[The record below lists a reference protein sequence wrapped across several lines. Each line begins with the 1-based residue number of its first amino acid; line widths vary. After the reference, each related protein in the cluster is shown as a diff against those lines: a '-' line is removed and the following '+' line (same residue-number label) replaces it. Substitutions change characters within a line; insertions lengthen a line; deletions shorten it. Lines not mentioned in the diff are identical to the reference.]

1 MTGFMHIGFG
11 IVLTTLTNV
20 YSSIFITGEIPFL
33 GGVSVRSMGVGG
45 CLPAPPLPLEM
56 GKLGGGVLYGS
67 GDTGLSAPLPSPAA
81 VHHLR
86 LPVHWGREES
96 HGVCGECLSAPRPLP
111 GPQI

>member
-56 GKLGGGVLYGS
+56 GKLGGGALWVWGH
-67 GDTGLSAPLPSPAA
+67 GTECPPPLSRCSSSSQAACPLGQRR
-81 VHHLR
+81 V
-86 LPVHWGREES
+86 
-96 HGVCGECLSAPRPLP
+96 PRSVR
-111 GPQI
+111 